1 MEIELFTRVAALSA
15 LSVVAVQE
23 ILKLKIVPVSF
34 ANRYPV
40 PTNII
45 LSIIAAVIV
54 SWQDLLNVVV
64 WTDYIVLAG
73 VTAVVAAITYN
84 SLLKN
89 WSQLKSMEGEK

>member
-1 MEIELFTRVAALSA
+1 MEIELFTKVAALSA
-15 LSVVAVQE
+15 LSVVAVHE

-45 LSIIAAVIV
+45 LSILSAVIV
-54 SWQDLLNVVV
+54 SWQDFLNVTV
-64 WTDYIVLAG
+64 WTEYVVLAG
-73 VTAVVAAITYN
+73 VTSVVAAITYN

-89 WSQLKSMEGEK
+89 WTQLQEIEGEQ